1 MNSHDHF
8 PFLLAFENLTFHG
21 SQAFTGAQNFLRI
34 IATSVFYYLSTV
46 IPDTSKPYTI
56 AYGGV
61 NSDSYLDAILIRQ
74 DAESG
79 NFTLAIFDPED
90 PEHPYLSINGS
101 TQSGQGLR
109 LVSPGELGFYYP
121 ASTSPSGSE
130 KAFV

>member
-1 MNSHDHF
+1 MQNEKPSETI
-8 PFLLAFENLTFHG
+8 PTIAGAAEGMTTANLPAMPMGFD
-21 SQAFTGAQNFLRI
+21 N
-34 IATSVFYYLSTV
+34 FYYLSTV

-101 TQSGQGLR
+101 TQSGQRLR

-121 ASTSPSGSE
+121 ASTSPSGSK